1 MPKFIEMEAEAV
13 IHAEGLLGDAPTP
26 SKPNDAEEEQGE

>member
-13 IHAEGLLGDAPTP
+13 IHAEGLLGELPP
-26 SKPNDAEEEQGE
+26 EEEKEE